1 MSSVFNDSEELY
13 RTTVYRWLVH
23 RPHYSARLMR
33 FGSRGPSEF
42 FSPIRHRNALTKIAW
57 EEAEQGLGGNVY
69 SSVIEKQGIVAGIVV
84 YWQRVLQ
91 TVTSL
96 GVVSLRPPENHK
108 FYSPARSLIFAL
120 EEISSPRERR
130 KWSLGL
136 GHNLKALGLTCVR
149 SQSSREINNATTRE
163 FSTFLEINKSREQFL
178 LRLTLFY
185 PIYG

>member
-1 MSSVFNDSEELY
+1 MVLASSQLKCLDRDCVGRR
-13 RTTVYRWLVH
+13 RTGT
-23 RPHYSARLMR
+23 
-33 FGSRGPSEF
+33 
-42 FSPIRHRNALTKIAW
+42 RH
-57 EEAEQGLGGNVY
+57 GNVY
-69 SSVIEKQGIVAGIVV
+69 RSIREKQGIVV
-84 YWQRVLQ
+84 YRQRVLQ

-185 PIYG
+185 AIYG